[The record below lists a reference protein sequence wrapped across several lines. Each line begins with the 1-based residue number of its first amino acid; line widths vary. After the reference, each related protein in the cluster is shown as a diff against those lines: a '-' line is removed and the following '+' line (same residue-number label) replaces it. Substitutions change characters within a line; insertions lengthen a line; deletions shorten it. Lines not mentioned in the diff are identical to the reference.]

1 MCAASAPVTPNTRES
16 RRGPPLHAAESRRG
30 NGDLDPRCWLMQ
42 QLPAS
47 MLHRL
52 VHLQPPEHSSG
63 GSSGSNSGSSSSKST
78 TTTTASLSPG
88 HPFLLAA
95 FHGPDA
101 QQRVAAA
108 LAHTLL
114 CPTPHQP
121 APPAQQLRRRQSRS
135 GPGSAGGAAPAAAA
149 AGGQPFMCPSPSL
162 SGVSPAV
169 AVAVAVAVGAS
180 AADAKALLALCFQ
193 PCAVVLDATHF
204 HNGLARPRLADPPT
218 AEPLPWADLPTPTL
232 RPAPSASSHTTS
244 HATSHTSACA
254 SLDVAH
260 PQLDYLLRCPHVF
273 DTVAFVPEA
282 CLQSIPGKGL
292 VLPRLLRLLQHE
304 RFTVRGVATW
314 PGSAVTLQ
322 PPSADGRAGR
332 SDAAGAA
339 APAKRDG
346 GSAVGVGAAGGGAA
360 PCRTGPHPAC
370 AGGPGLLLWV
380 SRSNAVAHLRSALR
394 EAGPA
399 AAGAAGCSS
408 YSQARALQQQ
418 QQTRGRGRQARAA
431 SRRLEGPAA
440 NHDPHAARA
449 PAAAAPGGGRPAAA
463 QPDTGLQWSD
473 LGSALAAL
481 RDDGFAVVG
490 MRSLSARGPQQV
502 QALSRLLKLSPAHSQ
517 ALASNSPPA
526 PAAAAAPSATQSAD
540 DKAGEAAGERGSTL
554 VFVVLARDNAVSQL
568 QQRVM
573 ESGPPGG
580 VAPGGAGGVSS
591 MLGRLGGECLCGGKQ
606 RGCRCSG
613 VHTVPESACVV
624 EGRGCVTHACGGRAV
639 ATSPPP
645 SVRAL
650 VFWVGRMRHPAS

>member
-1 MCAASAPVTPNTRES
+1 MLPLSLSLPPS
-16 RRGPPLHAAESRRG
+16 PSQSSPPPPRR
-30 NGDLDPRCWLMQ
+30 LMQ

-408 YSQARALQQQ
+408 YSQARALVAAAWPAGQACPELLPP
-418 QQTRGRGRQARAA
+418 TAAHSSSSSRPGAGAGRRVLPPVGSKALLQITTLTLLA
-431 SRRLEGPAA
+431 P
-440 NHDPHAARA
+440 

-591 MLGRLGGECLCGGKQ
+591 MLGRLGGSVCVAGSSAAAAAAVCTLCPSLLASW
-606 RGCRCSG
+606 R
-613 VHTVPESACVV
+613 V
-624 EGRGCVTHACGGRAV
+624 EAV
-639 ATSPPP
+639 
-645 SVRAL
+645 
-650 VFWVGRMRHPAS
+650 